1 MPTPQEREARSLALH
16 RLVAE
21 KLRRQPERLDK
32 VRLTLKRWQAR
43 ATPQVQGHLAEWQAL
58 LDQGLDS
65 ILAVVEEDSE
75 RGRALRKSSPF
86 AGILTLHER
95 MAFFRA
101 WRGYP
106 VSDLPPSPRFLDIEA
121 AGLTARTYPIEVA
134 WSDEAGSIES
144 YLIDPCSVPEWAE
157 FWDAGAE
164 RVHRISPETLAREGR
179 EPAWVAARL
188 NAALA
193 GKRLYSDAVEWDR
206 HWLDQLFEVADF
218 NRDFELADIAEL
230 FEERTPNPWGDMFR
244 DGWLIDINSLSDAAW
259 TVVGEEARHRAA
271 TDVLHHILWYQL
283 VLEQWWDRFG
293 DS

>member
-43 ATPQVQGHLAEWQAL
+43 ATPQVQGELDQWQAL
-58 LDQGLDS
+58 LDQGLEA
-65 ILAVVEEDSE
+65 ILAVAEEDSE
-75 RGRALRKSSPF
+75 RGRALRKSSPLI
-86 AGILTLHER
+86 GILSPHEQ
-95 MAFFRA
+95 MAFFRT
-101 WRGYP
+101 WRAYP
-106 VSDLPPSPRFLDIEA
+106 VSELPPIPKFLDIEA

-144 YLIDPCSVPEWAE
+144 YLIDPSSVPEWAA

-164 RVHRISPETLAREGR
+164 RVHRIGPETLAREGR
-179 EPAWVAARL
+179 EPAWVAERL
-188 NAALA
+188 NDALA

-271 TDVLHHILWYQL
+271 TDVLHHIVWYQL
-283 VLEQWWDRFG
+283 VLEKWWNRFG
-293 DS
+293 ES